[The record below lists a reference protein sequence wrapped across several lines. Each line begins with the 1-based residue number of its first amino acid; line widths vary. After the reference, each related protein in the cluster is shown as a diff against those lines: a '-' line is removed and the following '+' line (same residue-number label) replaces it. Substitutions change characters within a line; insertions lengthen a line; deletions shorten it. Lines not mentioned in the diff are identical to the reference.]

1 MIGGGSIF
9 PKQWVSVVCK
19 IFNIYLTVNSMPGL
33 TKKDNTLFAVNI
45 LKLLSVAYF
54 HM

>member
-1 MIGGGSIF
+1 MIGGGLIF
-9 PKQWVSVVCK
+9 PKQWISVVCK
-19 IFNIYLTVNSMPGL
+19 IFNICLTVNSMPGL